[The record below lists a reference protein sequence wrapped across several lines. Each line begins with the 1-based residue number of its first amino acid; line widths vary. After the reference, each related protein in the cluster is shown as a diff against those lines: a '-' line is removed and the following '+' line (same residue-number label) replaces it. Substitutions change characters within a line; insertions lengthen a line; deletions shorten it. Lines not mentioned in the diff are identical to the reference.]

1 MARVQHGLPGIYNS
15 SVFTLSTGEGSAL
28 STDANGNIIISST
41 NAGGTSKTLLS
52 KTGSASA
59 TFTVITAAA
68 TNRIKILSLD
78 LITASTTAV
87 TVTFKDGA
95 AGTALATY
103 PLQALTGTNF
113 GMTKSVAPPGFLF
126 GTTAATLLEMSFSAA
141 QSVTYNITY
150 HVDDLT

>member
-1 MARVQHGLPGIYNS
+1 LGA
-15 SVFTLSTGEGSAL
+15 STASIGTVTA
-28 STDANGNIIISST
+28 TTAQKNI
-41 NAGGTSKTLLS
+41 LS

-59 TFTVITAAA
+59 TFTLVAADA
-68 TNRIKILSLD
+68 ANKIKVVALS

-87 TVTFKDGA
+87 TVTFKSGA

-113 GMTKSVAPPGFLF
+113 GIAHAVSIPSWLF
-126 GTTAATLLEMSFSAA
+126 ATAAATLLEMSFSAA
-141 QSVTYNITY
+141 QTVTYNVTY